1 MSNQIKLQLEMETH
15 IYLKSTQQR
24 KNQKKKEDK
33 IFNIRKVYMNNI
45 IFMLINHQ
53 RTIINYN
60 LDSITNQQ
68 KESKE
73 NKKMLVYP

>member
-1 MSNQIKLQLEMETH
+1 METH
-15 IYLKSTQQR
+15 IYHKSTQQR
-24 KNQKKKEDK
+24 KIQNKKEDK
-33 IFNIRKVYMNNI
+33 ILNIIKVYMNNI